1 MYVDSGNSFPLAGPC
16 RFDYPDDQPTIEAL
30 ISLHKLIKKEEEK
43 ALEKVTASYGEQS
56 LVTKGA
62 TKFNDVR
69 TTLNTKLNNAYSY
82 VILGTALASTGTDL
96 YKLINTYSEFTK
108 NTAKYA
114 FKKPAVM
121 WYYTEAN
128 FACAR
133 EVKNIKTMYLT
144 LTASGLNVM
153 RASMD
158 EKLELVNTLHSYI
171 SNMLGIID
179 QANLWCSIVAMGG
192 FHYDYIWDILNSDV
206 RDEIATQVIGKWSKG

>member
-1 MYVDSGNSFPLAGPC
+1 MLITAILFPLQAHAG
-16 RFDYPDDQPTIEAL
+16 FDYPDDQPTIEAL

-82 VILGTALASTGTDL
+82 VILGTALATTGTDL

-133 EVKNIKTMYLT
+133 EVKNIKAMYLT

>member
-1 MYVDSGNSFPLAGPC
+1 MLIAAILFPMEAHAG
-16 RFDYPDDQPTIEAL
+16 FDYPDDQPTIEAL

-128 FACAR
+128 FACSR

>member
-1 MYVDSGNSFPLAGPC
+1 MLIAAILFPMDAHAG
-16 RFDYPDDQPTIEAL
+16 FDYPDDQPTIEAL

-144 LTASGLNVM
+144 LTVSGLNVM